1 MIKVV
6 YGPKGMGKTRILVDE
21 ANKLVEHGKGSIVFI
36 DDNKQLIFD
45 LKHKIR
51 FVDLSEFPPMGS
63 SGFFGF
69 ICGMISQNYD
79 IEGIF
84 IDRLNFLTK
93 VNATELELFFK
104 NLSSLNEKHNISF
117 FITMNGLSEEMPDFL
132 KQYI

>member
-21 ANKLVEHGKGSIVFI
+21 ANKLAEHGKGSVVFI

-63 SGFFGF
+63 AGFFGF
-69 ICGMISQNYD
+69 ICGMISQDYD

-104 NLSSLNEKHNISF
+104 NLNTINENHNISF
-117 FITMNGLSEEMPDFL
+117 FITMNGLSEEMPEFL